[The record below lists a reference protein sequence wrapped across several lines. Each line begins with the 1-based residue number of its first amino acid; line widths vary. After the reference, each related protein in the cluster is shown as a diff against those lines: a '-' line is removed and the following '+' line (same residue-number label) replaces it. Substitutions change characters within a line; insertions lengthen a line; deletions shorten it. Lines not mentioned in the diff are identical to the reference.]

1 MSEQTPALF
10 DLPAPAMPPV
20 TGSPGPGRSG
30 QRWQRAVTAQVVVR
44 DLAVLRDRALADF
57 DSGTFIE
64 IGDAD
69 DDEDLPDTREVI
81 ASTAERAL
89 DWLLDPTVGLWPLL
103 ESGAIRLEAAEHAV
117 DQVADR
123 EFQVSWSVQLQL
135 GDLAAL
141 RALAVQNAPEAADD
155 INQSVAAAWN
165 HAADPAAPLA
175 GIPAITWTVTDIT
188 VDRVTRR

>member
-44 DLAVLRDRALADF
+44 DLAVLCDRALADF

-81 ASTAERAL
+81 ASTAEGAL

-103 ESGAIRLEAAEHAV
+103 ESGAIRLEVAEHAV

-123 EFQVSWSVQLQL
+123 EFQVAWSVQLQL

-155 INQSVAAAWN
+155 INRSVAAAWN

-175 GIPAITWTVTDIT
+175 RIPAITWTVTDIT

>member
-10 DLPAPAMPPV
+10 DLPTPAMPPV
-20 TGSPGPGRSG
+20 TGSPDPGRSG

-81 ASTAERAL
+81 ASTAEGAL

-103 ESGAIRLEAAEHAV
+103 ESGAIRLEAAEHAI

-123 EFQVSWSVQLQL
+123 EYEPKPLQ
-135 GDLAAL
+135 A
-141 RALAVQNAPEAADD
+141 
-155 INQSVAAAWN
+155 
-165 HAADPAAPLA
+165 
-175 GIPAITWTVTDIT
+175 
-188 VDRVTRR
+188 